1 MEVKVLMTWSIK
13 PGREQEYFGFVV
25 GEFLPKANKMGLDLT
40 DAWVTVFGDH
50 PQILVGA
57 LLPRA
62 EDAQKLVESEGW
74 ETLTNQLKEY
84 VDDFGYKIVRPSG
97 AFQF

>member
-25 GEFLPKANKMGLDLT
+25 GEFLPKANKMGLELT
-40 DAWVTVFGDH
+40 DAWVTVYGDQ

-57 LLPRA
+57 ILPDLITAQDLLNSQA
-62 EDAQKLVESEGW
+62 WFNLQKQLEDF
-74 ETLTNQLKEY
+74 
-84 VDDFGYKIVRPSG
+84 VDDFSYKLVKPKG
-97 AFQF
+97 NFQF

>member
-1 MEVKVLMTWSIK
+1 MAAKMIQTWNIK
-13 PGREQEYFGFVV
+13 PGHEQEYFGFVV
-25 GEFLPKANKMGLDLT
+25 GEYLPRLNKLGLEIT

-57 LLPRA
+57 LLPSA

-84 VDDFGYKIVRPSG
+84 VNDFGYKIVRPSG